1 MIARTTL
8 ALLAAA
14 AVALPLAGCGEKP
27 QTAGQPGARKADA
40 KAWEGV
46 QNGVYSASGWK
57 AGDQASWE
65 TQLKTRAQQGQN
77 EYTRSA
83 AVASGSQSQ

>member
-1 MIARTTL
+1 VIGRATL
-8 ALLAAA
+8 ALLVAAVAAA
-14 AVALPLAGCGEKP
+14 ALVGCGEKP

-40 KAWEGV
+40 KAWEGA
-46 QNGVYSASGWK
+46 QNGVYTASGWK

-83 AVASGSQSQ
+83 AVAGTQSQ

>member
-1 MIARTTL
+1 MSAHGTF
-8 ALLAAA
+8 ALLVAS
-14 AVALPLAGCGEKP
+14 AVALAACGEKP

-40 KAWEGV
+40 KAWEGA
-46 QNGVYSASGWK
+46 QNGAYTASGWK

-77 EYTRSA
+77 EYSRSA
-83 AVASGSQSQ
+83 AVAAGSQSQ